1 MEDLLIANEDESGS
15 RLDVWLTSRFP
26 KYSRTYFQKL
36 IDKGLVLVNGQK
48 APKRLIISP
57 NDEVEVEFEVT
68 EALHAKPEN
77 IPLDILYEDDVMI
90 AINKPAGLVVH
101 PAPGH
106 PNGTFVNGL
115 LYYLNAHPTRD
126 PIRPGIVHRL
136 DKETSGVLIAAK
148 TPKSHEKLVNLFA
161 NREVK
166 KTYIALLNGNPGIER
181 TIDAPIGRDPKN
193 RQKMAVR
200 SDGKRAITHLKRL
213 HFDGEISLASI
224 DIETGRTHQIRV
236 HMNSIKTPII
246 GDSVYGSKRANE
258 THKASRQL
266 LHTYKLSLP
275 HPTTGK
281 TVHFCANLPHD
292 ILKKC
297 PKDLDL

>member
-1 MEDLLIANEDESGS
+1 MEDLLIANEDESGY

-36 IDKGLVLVNGQK
+36 IDKGLVLVNGEK
-48 APKRLIISP
+48 AAKRRIVSP
-57 NDEVEVEFEVT
+57 NDEIEVEFEIT

-77 IPLDILYEDDVMI
+77 IPLNILYEDKEMI
-90 AINKPAGLVVH
+90 VINKPAGLVVH

-115 LYYLNAHPTRD
+115 IYYLNANPTPD
-126 PIRPGIVHRL
+126 PVRPGIVHRL
-136 DKETSGVLIAAK
+136 DKETSGVLVAAK
-148 TPKSHEKLVNLFA
+148 TPQSHEKLVNSFA

-181 TIDAPIGRDPKN
+181 TIDSPIGRDPKN

-213 HFDGEISLASI
+213 SFDGEISVASI

-236 HMNSIKTPII
+236 HMNFVKTPII
-246 GDSVYGSKRANE
+246 GDSIYGSKRVNE
-258 THKASRQL
+258 TYKADRQL
-266 LHTYKLSLP
+266 LHAYKLSLP
-275 HPTTGK
+275 HPTTRELM
-281 TVHFCANLPHD
+281 HFCADVPSD
-292 ILKKC
+292 IKARC
-297 PKDLDL
+297 PKDLKL